1 MPERCGREHGFQCRQ
16 QTLQPGQGEAPEDV
30 GLFADLLAP
39 ALLFGL
45 EVGKQV

>member
-1 MPERCGREHGFQCRQ
+1 MPERCRREHGFQCRQ
-16 QTLQPGQGEAPEDV
+16 QTLQPGQGKAPEDV